1 MKLLLSLLILLSN
14 IQLLQLESIT
24 LEQLIQ
30 VEQPKGFKLYRNTG
44 LGVSLSTDLYSN
56 ANMYSFDVINGELKS
71 SDGIEVETEY
81 FIDKKT
87 QFVKFISYTL
97 SPISTVLNEVL
108 DKKIEDEKV
117 IEKMFKD
124 EGKSDVYQEKI
135 NQLMNLIQKELS
147 EFEQYDS
154 STSTR
159 LKSKKYK
166 QGLVQVTVNS
176 MLEESYVSKIK
187 VYVSFN

>member
-87 QFVKFISYTL
+87 QFVKFISYNL
-97 SPISTVLNEVL
+97 SPISTVMSEVFG
-108 DKKIEDEKV
+108 KKIEDEKV
-117 IEKMFKD
+117 IEKMFED
-124 EGKSDVYQEKI
+124 EGKSAVYQEKI
-135 NQLMNLIQKELS
+135 NQLMNIIIKDLS
-147 EFEQYDS
+147 GFEQYDTSNS
-154 STSTR
+154 SR
-159 LKSKKYK
+159 RKSIKYQK
-166 QGLVQVTVNS
+166 GKAQVTVNS
-176 MLEESYVSKIK
+176 ILEESHVSKIK
-187 VYVSFN
+187 VYVAFD